1 MPAPRQAASRFPVVA
16 TTIRSRGAILDDQ
29 FRLCAATQNNNV
41 LQGGEMV
48 AVLRA
53 LAGSGFLI
61 ASTVLAQAAEPIH
74 LRVADSFPKG
84 HYLVKLVLEPWMEE
98 VKKRTN
104 NAVAFD
110 HYPAQQLGKPAD
122 MLKLTQTGV
131 ADIGYVAPG
140 YTSDKMPVSEVAML
154 PGAFEH
160 SCQGTLAY
168 WKLARNGVIAQQDYT
183 PNNIRLLL
191 AVSLPQYRIFTVKA
205 PVKDVG
211 DVTGLKLRSTGGAQD
226 LTLRAIGAVP
236 VRMAAPDAYESLS
249 RGTMDGLL
257 FPLENVVAYGADK
270 LVKYSTDGLGFGSF
284 VVSYSI
290 SEAAWKKLT
299 PEIQKAMIDVAN
311 EIIPSACEEVQK
323 ADETTKQKLE
333 AAGVR
338 FEPLQ
343 PDKFKDLLKGVAKSW
358 AEGLDSRGKRGSD
371 ALREFDATAAA
382 IPVK

>member
-1 MPAPRQAASRFPVVA
+1 
-16 TTIRSRGAILDDQ
+16 
-29 FRLCAATQNNNV
+29 
-41 LQGGEMV
+41 MV

-61 ASTVLAQAAEPIH
+61 ASTVLAQAAEPVH

-110 HYPAQQLGKPAD
+110 HYPAQQLGKATD

-191 AVSLPQYRIFTVKA
+191 AVSLPQYRIFTVKQ
-205 PVKDVG
+205 PVKDVS

-257 FPLENVVAYGADK
+257 FPLESVVAYGADK

-284 VVSYSI
+284 IVSYSI
-290 SEAAWKKLT
+290 SDNVWKKLST
-299 PEIQKAMIDVAN
+299 A
-311 EIIPSACEEVQK
+311 S
-323 ADETTKQKLE
+323 
-333 AAGVR
+333 
-338 FEPLQ
+338 
-343 PDKFKDLLKGVAKSW
+343 S
-358 AEGLDSRGKRGSD
+358 S
-371 ALREFDATAAA
+371 ALRR
-382 IPVK
+382 P